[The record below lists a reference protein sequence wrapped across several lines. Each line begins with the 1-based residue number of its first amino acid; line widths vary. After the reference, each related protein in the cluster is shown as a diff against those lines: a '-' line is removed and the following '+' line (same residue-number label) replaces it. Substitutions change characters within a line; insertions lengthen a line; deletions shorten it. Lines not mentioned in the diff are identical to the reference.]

1 MLYEYGGVFH
11 QATYLSRPNR
21 FLAEVNLNG
30 DLVLAHV
37 KNTGRMKELL
47 KEGNT
52 CYIREADNPGR
63 KTKYDLIT
71 IEASGVLVNLDSQ
84 IPNQVISDG
93 FKEGLIRGY
102 PRAKS
107 IKREFTLGDS
117 RLDMKVDFDDKEL
130 FVEVKGVDLLRP
142 DGVAMFPDAVSQRA
156 TKHLLSLESLVE
168 EGKEAMVVFL
178 IQRADAKAFTPH
190 VERDPVFAETFR
202 RVLDSGVDARAYLSH
217 VGRDYI
223 GLGQEVMIF

>member
-11 QATYLSRPNR
+11 QATYLSRPTR
-21 FLAEVNLNG
+21 FLAEV
-30 DLVLAHV
+30 DLDGEVVLAHV

-47 KEGNT
+47 KKGNT
-52 CYIREADNPGR
+52 CYIREADNPNR

-71 IEASGVLVNLDSQ
+71 IEADGVMVNLDSQ

-102 PRAKS
+102 PRAEKVRREYS
-107 IKREFTLGDS
+107 IRNS
-117 RLDMKVDFDDKEL
+117 RLDMKVDFQDKEL
-130 FVEVKGVDLLRP
+130 YVEVKGVDLIRL

-156 TKHLLSLESLVE
+156 TKHLLTLESLVK

-178 IQRADAKAFTPH
+178 IQRGDAKAFTPH
-190 VERDPVFAETFR
+190 VERDPVFAETFWK
-202 RVLDSGVDARAYLSH
+202 VLESGVKARAYLSH
-217 VGRDYI
+217 VGSDYI
-223 GLGQEVMIF
+223 GLGKEVMIL